1 MDPRTLAL
9 TLAIAA
15 GWLSFNTLVIVGY
28 FLFCK
33 KEALGLAAG
42 RDSFWLTVAGKRARQ
57 SAVSPRVKPSSV
69 PVNESAA
76 VAKPTPSAELDNAPP
91 SSPPTLPPIASYSLF
106 VIFDQPDVTLN
117 QKIHALLQ
125 AWEARYDASLQLYI
139 ASGVTPQNPIR
150 IANAYPPGDMPADEV
165 FLEETNVLGGV
176 SLIVEKP
183 KRKRGFDKV
192 QLGKLVELSEEFAAL
207 GGSIL
212 DEERQP
218 ASRKTFKNI
227 TGS

>member
-1 MDPRTLAL
+1 MSAHTLAL

-15 GWLSFNTLVIVGY
+15 GWLSFNTLVVIGY
-28 FLFCK
+28 FFICK
-33 KEALGLAAG
+33 KEALGLAAPS
-42 RDSFWLTVAGKRARQ
+42 SFWLTVAGKRARK
-57 SAVSPRVKPSSV
+57 SAASPRAKPSPV
-69 PVNESAA
+69 PVKESAA
-76 VAKPTPSAELDNAPP
+76 MAKSTPSAELDKAPP
-91 SSPPTLPPIASYSLF
+91 SPPSTLPASASYALF
-106 VIFDQPDVTLN
+106 VIFDQPGPALN

-125 AWEARYDASLQLYI
+125 TWEARYDASLQLYI

-150 IANAYPPGDMPADEV
+150 IANAYPPGNMPAEEV
-165 FLEETNVLGGV
+165 FLEEANVVGGV

-227 TGS
+227 TGG

>member
-1 MDPRTLAL
+1 MNAHTLAL

-15 GWLSFNTLVIVGY
+15 GWLSFNTLVIVSY
-28 FLFCK
+28 FFFCK
-33 KEALGLAAG
+33 KEALGLAAAP
-42 RDSFWLTVAGKRARQ
+42 DSFWLTVAGKRAK
-57 SAVSPRVKPSSV
+57 ASPASSR
-69 PVNESAA
+69 AT
-76 VAKPTPSAELDNAPP
+76 PTPAPVKESMATAEPTSSAELDSAP
-91 SSPPTLPPIASYSLF
+91 PPTLPPSASYTLF
-106 VIFDQPDVTLN
+106 VIFDQPGSALN
-117 QKIHALLQ
+117 QKIHVLLHT
-125 AWEARYDASLQLYI
+125 WEAHYDATLQVYL

-150 IANAYPPGDMPADEV
+150 VANAYPPGSMPAEEMFLDEA
-165 FLEETNVLGGV
+165 NVLGGV

>member
-1 MDPRTLAL
+1 MNAPTLAL

-28 FLFCK
+28 FFVCK
-33 KEALGLAAG
+33 KEALGLVAPS
-42 RDSFWLTVAGKRARQ
+42 SFWLTTGGKRAKTP
-57 SAVSPRVKPSSV
+57 AVSPRSQPNLKPIEERAPMDLSEQEAQAIEM
-69 PVNESAA
+69 PVSTSDEI
-76 VAKPTPSAELDNAPP
+76 PTHVFYVMFQQPSLE
-91 SSPPTLPPIASYSLF
+91 
-106 VIFDQPDVTLN
+106 LN
-117 QKIHALLQ
+117 QKIQLVLNK
-125 AWEARYDASLQLYI
+125 WEAYFDAELKIYV
-139 ASGVTPQNPIR
+139 ASGVTPQNPLR
-150 IANAYPPGDMPADEV
+150 IANAYPPGLMPADEV
-165 FLEETNVLGGV
+165 FQQKDRLLGGV
-176 SLIVEKP
+176 SVILNKP

-192 QLGKLVELSEEFAAL
+192 QLGKLVALSEEFAAL

>member
-1 MDPRTLAL
+1 MNAHTLAL

-28 FLFCK
+28 FFICK
-33 KEALGLAAG
+33 KEALGLAAPS
-42 RDSFWLTVAGKRARQ
+42 SFWLTVAGKRARQ
-57 SAVSPRVKPSSV
+57 SAVSTRAKPSPV
-69 PVNESAA
+69 PVKESAA
-76 VAKPTPSAELDNAPP
+76 VAKPTPSAELDSAPP
-91 SSPPTLPPIASYSLF
+91 SPPPTLPPSASYSLF
-106 VIFDQPDVTLN
+106 VIFDQPGPALN
-117 QKIHALLQ
+117 QKIYALLQ
-125 AWEARYDASLQLYI
+125 TWEARYDASLQLYI

-150 IANAYPPGDMPADEV
+150 IANAYPPGIMPAEEV
-165 FLEETNVLGGV
+165 FLEEANLVGGI

-192 QLGKLVELSEEFAAL
+192 QLGKLVELSEEFATL

-227 TGS
+227 TGG

>member
-1 MDPRTLAL
+1 MSAHTLAL

-28 FLFCK
+28 FFVCK
-33 KEALGLAAG
+33 KEALGLAAP
-42 RDSFWLTVAGKRARQ
+42 DSFWLTVAGKRNKTP
-57 SAVSPRVKPSSV
+57 AVSPRAKSSPAPVK
-69 PVNESAA
+69 ESMVTAE
-76 VAKPTPSAELDNAPP
+76 PTPSAELDSAP
-91 SSPPTLPPIASYSLF
+91 PPTLPSSASYSLF
-106 VIFDQPDVTLN
+106 VIFDRPDVTLN

-125 AWEARYDASLQLYI
+125 AWEAHYDATLQVYL

-150 IANAYPPGDMPADEV
+150 VANAYPPGSMPAEEMFLDEA
-165 FLEETNVLGGV
+165 NVLGGV